1 MSAGSF
7 LRSLKDRYPNKLL
20 YFPPS
25 YHTDVRIRTAHPEP
39 ERQTDFRVAEPSLLE
54 EEQTI
59 VRRRCLFSNG
69 VQELHFLHPSSARS
83 FRHPDSGSGQTRRGS
98 VTAHRLPHRYDAR
111 Q

>member
-1 MSAGSF
+1 MSARSF

-69 VQELHFLHPSSARS
+69 VQELHFLHPASARR
-83 FRHPDSGSGQTRRGS
+83 FVIRILEAGKL
-98 VTAHRLPHRYDAR
+98 AAEA
-111 Q
+111 

>member
-59 VRRRCLFSNG
+59 VRRRCLFSKYRSCTFFTRHRHD
-69 VQELHFLHPSSARS
+69 HFVIRILEA
-83 FRHPDSGSGQTRRGS
+83 GKL
-98 VTAHRLPHRYDAR
+98 AAEA
-111 Q
+111 